1 MSSNIEKADRVSRA
15 RAITAPFFGLA
26 MLSVQQWLF
35 FGRDWDRLSPV
46 QLGLW
51 ALLATATL
59 LVVLTGGRWLLPR
72 GIRRY
77 VDDES
82 SRANRLQAIFGGFT
96 AAMVTLLIVFVV
108 SPFEPIDAQRA
119 AHIVVSIGLGV
130 ALVSF
135 GVVESRGL
143 D

>member
-1 MSSNIEKADRVSRA
+1 M
-15 RAITAPFFGLA
+15 TAPFLGLV

-51 ALLATATL
+51 ALLATAVL

-72 GIRRY
+72 GIRPY

-82 SRANRLQAIFGGFT
+82 SRANRMQAIFGGFT

-135 GVVESRGL
+135 GLVESRGL

>member
-1 MSSNIEKADRVSRA
+1 MPSNIEKADRVSRA
-15 RAITAPFFGLA
+15 RAVTAPFLGLA

-51 ALLATATL
+51 TLLATAAL

-72 GIRRY
+72 GISRY

-96 AAMVTLLIVFVV
+96 AAMVTLLIVFIV

-135 GVVESRGL
+135 GFAESRGL